1 MANEVRVK
9 TGDIIVLANLTD
21 WNPAAANNLGAR
33 TNQIDLTSL
42 AAGAARQS
50 EKFDFGALRASA
62 YNLAAAIELL
72 GAPIAG
78 ETVDFYLAFSPNGT
92 PANANPGGVSGSDSA
107 YTGYSLNLTNSLK
120 QLSYVGSLILTVQN
134 TPTVQ
139 IDTNI
144 GVFSPPERY
153 ATLIVVNKTAA
164 DNLVGDAVEMS
175 VLISPSFL
183 YEIQ

>member
-1 MANEVRVK
+1 MASELRVK
-9 TGDIIVLANLTD
+9 TGTIIVLANTD
-21 WNPAAANNLGAR
+21 HNPADINNLGER
-33 TNQIDLTSL
+33 TKQIDLTSL

-50 EKFDFGALRASA
+50 DKFDFGALRAGK
-62 YNLAAAIELL
+62 YNLAAAIEFLT
-72 GAPIAG
+72 APIAS
-78 ETVDFYLAFSPNGT
+78 ETIDFYLAFSPNET

-107 YTGYSLNLTNSLK
+107 YTGYSSNLKDSLE
-120 QLSYVGSLILTVQN
+120 QLFYVGSLTLTVQY
-134 TPTVQ
+134 TTIVQ

-144 GVFSPPERY
+144 GVFIPPERY
-153 ATLIVVNKTAA
+153 ATLIVVNKAAA